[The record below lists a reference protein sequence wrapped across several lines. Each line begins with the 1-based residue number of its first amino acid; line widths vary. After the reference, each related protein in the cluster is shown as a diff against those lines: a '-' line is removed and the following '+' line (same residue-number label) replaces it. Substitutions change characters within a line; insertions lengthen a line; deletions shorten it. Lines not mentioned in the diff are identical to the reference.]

1 MEVVFHVKL
10 IIVKAVMIITSNAQN
25 VLLILDYLILSHVYL
40 VM

>member
-10 IIVKAVMIITSNAQN
+10 VIVKAVMMITFNAQN
-25 VLLILDYLILSHVYL
+25 VLLILDYMILSHVYL